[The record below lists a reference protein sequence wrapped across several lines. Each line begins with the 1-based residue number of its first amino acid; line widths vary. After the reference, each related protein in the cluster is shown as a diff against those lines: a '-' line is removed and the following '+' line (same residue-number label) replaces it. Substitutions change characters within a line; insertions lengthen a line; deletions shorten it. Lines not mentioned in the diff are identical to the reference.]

1 MVFRGETLLLV
12 LEFYLCPLLFERDVI
27 FVKSVIWLY
36 SRGLCLSTRALF
48 SIVLC
53 MADVKMLDLGPPPP
67 PITDDSL
74 TFEAYFLFFC
84 PSLLIIFSFSMQQ
97 SRLKQLL
104 ER

>member
-1 MVFRGETLLLV
+1 
-12 LEFYLCPLLFERDVI
+12 
-27 FVKSVIWLY
+27 
-36 SRGLCLSTRALF
+36 
-48 SIVLC
+48 
-53 MADVKMLDLGPPPP
+53 MAEVKMLDLGPPPP

-74 TFEAYFLFFC
+74 TLEAYFLFFC